1 MSDISYAVSLY
12 VQSKTLWFLPP
23 LGPSLASP
31 RANPLPRYLALASD
45 PTALPPP
52 EIGKGKG
59 IFSFKETM
67 VLVPRAHILTEA
79 LMRIIA
85 RDSKKQS
92 GHFIPSVLAYMN
104 LYVKPRGLLNID
116 LLPEPF
122 GMLYTNYCMEDG
134 QMDDSEFELKLMRAV
149 GVPVRPSQYL

>member
-45 PTALPPP
+45 PTALPPL
-52 EIGKGKG
+52 EVGKGKG

-79 LMRIIA
+79 LMRMMA
-85 RDSKKQS
+85 RESRKQS
-92 GHFIPSVLAYMN
+92 GHFVSSVRAFI
-104 LYVKPRGLLNID
+104 NI
-116 LLPEPF
+116 
-122 GMLYTNYCMEDG
+122 
-134 QMDDSEFELKLMRAV
+134 
-149 GVPVRPSQYL
+149 